1 MPFLHHEYLENVKW
15 IDMARAKRLRWKC
28 AHVSRVQLKRLP
40 NVFRLR
46 IDLAKRRSLVCK
58 RHASTCRSLQTPE
71 AIRKVL
77 VPLRA
82 GPPGLKSD

>member
-1 MPFLHHEYLENVKW
+1 
-15 IDMARAKRLRWKC
+15 MARAKRLRWKC
-28 AHVSRVQLKRLP
+28 AYVSRVQLKCLP

-46 IDLAKRRSLVCK
+46 IDLAKRWPLVCK
-58 RHASTCRSLQTPE
+58 RHASTRRPLQTTE

-82 GPPGLKSD
+82 GPPSLKSD